1 MDDSF
6 ENETAGGVKT
16 LVKPSEKT
24 KTPSVFK
31 VIILNDDFTP
41 QDYVVHILE
50 KFFKKTREQATELML
65 QVHKKGMG
73 IAGVYPLE
81 IAETKTFQVNEYS
94 KSHQYPL
101 KCVVEKA

>member
-24 KTPSVFK
+24 KTPSLFK